1 MSNEPVWRTNPHDIE
16 PMIATNPNIKGE
28 VHVRILSRTPTV
40 LENTFPPNTWLGRHV
55 HASDTLYIIKE
66 GEFHIEGEGVFRPG
80 DVRFVARPCL
90 RTRVGRARWCEATD
104 RRRQRKFRHRLGLT
118 PNAVSGFGVQP
129 QRVGIRAW
137 ARPRCAHHDTLAR

>member
-1 MSNEPVWRTNPHDIE
+1 MDKPTIWRTNPNEVE
-16 PMIATNPNIKGE
+16 PKIATDPHIKGE

-80 DVRFVARPCL
+80 DVRFVAKGHAYGPEWAGSEGAKL
-90 RTRVGRARWCEATD
+90 LIV
-104 RRRQRKFRHRLGLT
+104 
-118 PNAVSGFGVQP
+118 AVNGDFGTNW
-129 QRVGIRAW
+129 I
-137 ARPRCAHHDTLAR
+137 

>member
-1 MSNEPVWRTNPHDIE
+1 MSNESVWRTNPHDIE

-80 DVRFVARPCL
+80 DVRFVAKGHAYGPEWAGPDGAKL
-90 RTRVGRARWCEATD
+90 LIVAVNGNFGTD
-104 RRRQRKFRHRLGLT
+104 W
-118 PNAVSGFGVQP
+118 V
-129 QRVGIRAW
+129 
-137 ARPRCAHHDTLAR
+137 